1 MHFTSVINQ
10 QCLEAVSNQSS
21 GTVWYY
27 AQPDLTLS
35 VLFNAVLI
43 THTYTYRSNSDSIF
57 SLASNNF
64 DPKNQLLEEEEKMTS
79 DFKNAQ
85 SAPHSDTAHRYPNA
99 RDASY
104 KQSINIVREE
114 HKDTLKNT
122 RRPAP

>member
-79 DFKNAQ
+79 DFKNAR
-85 SAPHSDTAHRYPNA
+85 SAPHSDTAHRHPNA
-99 RDASY
+99 SNAY